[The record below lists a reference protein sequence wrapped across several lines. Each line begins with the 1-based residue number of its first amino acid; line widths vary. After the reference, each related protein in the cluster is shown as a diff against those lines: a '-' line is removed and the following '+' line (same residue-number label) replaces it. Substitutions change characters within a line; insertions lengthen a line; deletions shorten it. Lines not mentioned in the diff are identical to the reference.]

1 MASLKV
7 LNEQPEK
14 IVLGKGGVGGAGN
27 LIGLIIFAIAACAG
41 LSSFFEQGG
50 ESNPIVV
57 IVGLIIALAL
67 LSSALS
73 ALRSTRVVIDGNQ
86 RVAARTESFLFF
98 PVNRQEMALNL
109 IRDVQ
114 VTTSGGAGARR
125 QSALPVWQVQL
136 QGTDGSTLV
145 VNDHGTRAEM
155 QALAQKIG
163 AMMNRPVRDAGAR
176 VKTTTATA
184 TTTAPSAGLGS
195 LIENLGAFAQSL
207 AESSTIL
214 LPEGAAPQPPPMPY
228 APRGARTDAQRL
240 AADAAVNDT
249 SARMAADQ
257 VAAFESDA
265 AVQARM
271 SAAQTAASAPY
282 LESSARVMTQQAQAD
297 ARMGY
302 SMPPLLTMPQM
313 PALLSF
319 APAMNLP
326 SLPPMGSSMSMYDVP
341 ASPTAEIKLVENE
354 TMPSSASSA
363 DTAIAG
369 TDDSAAQYRRARQM
383 YAARNFQDAQAAYER
398 ALDLDP
404 GNAAI
409 HNDLGVL
416 FYQQNKMRE
425 AERAFRQTIA
435 LDPFSTAGRYN
446 LGLTL
451 QRMGKSK
458 QALEQFRLGARN
470 APRAQAQDFQNAMQG
485 VLHAPISSS

>member
-1 MASLKV
+1 MASLRV

-14 IVLGKGGVGGAGN
+14 IVLGKGGVSGAGN
-27 LIGLIIFAIAACAG
+27 LIGLLIFAIAACAG

-50 ESNPIVV
+50 GSNPIVV
-57 IVGLIIALAL
+57 IIGLMIALAL
-67 LSSALS
+67 FSSVLS

-86 RVAARTESFLFF
+86 RVAARTELLLFF

-109 IRDVQ
+109 VRDVQ
-114 VTTSGGAGARR
+114 VTTPGGAGARR

-145 VNDHGTRAEM
+145 VNDHGTHADM

-163 AMMNRPVRDAGAR
+163 AMMNRPVRDAAAR
-176 VKTTTATA
+176 VKTTATPA
-184 TTTAPSAGLGS
+184 TPTAPPTGLGS
-195 LIENLGAFAQSL
+195 LIENLGAFAESL

-214 LPEGAAPQPPPMPY
+214 LPEGAAPQQPPMSY
-228 APRGARTDAQRL
+228 APRGAQPL
-240 AADAAVNDT
+240 AADAAVNET

-271 SAAQTAASAPY
+271 SAAQTAAGAPY
-282 LESSARVMTQQAQAD
+282 VESSARVMTQQAQAD
-297 ARMGY
+297 ATMGY

-326 SLPPMGSSMSMYDVP
+326 SLPPMGSRMSMYDIP
-341 ASPTAEIKLVENE
+341 ASSTTEIKLVENKA
-354 TMPSSASSA
+354 TPSSDSSA
-363 DTAIAG
+363 DTATASA
-369 TDDSAAQYRRARQM
+369 DDSAAQYRRARQM
-383 YAARNFQDAQAAYER
+383 YAARDFRGAQAAYER

-416 FYQQNKMRE
+416 LYQQNNLRE

-451 QRMGKSK
+451 QRLGKSK

-470 APRAQAQDFQNAMQG
+470 APRAPAQDFQNAMQG
-485 VLHAPISSS
+485 ILHAPISSS